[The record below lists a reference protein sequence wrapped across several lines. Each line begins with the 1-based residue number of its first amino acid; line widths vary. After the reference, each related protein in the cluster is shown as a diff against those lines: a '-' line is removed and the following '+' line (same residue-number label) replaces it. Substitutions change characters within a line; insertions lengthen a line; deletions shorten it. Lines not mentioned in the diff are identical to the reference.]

1 MSNDSPI
8 GVSLIVKGATVLMLC
23 VVCGCLYINIRAG
36 HVAKRQQI
44 QGLKEEQ
51 VIMDINVQNVE
62 ADIKRNLAPRVLE
75 ARLQAYNSDL
85 RPVSVEQTEALAPEM
100 TALVDLPL

>member
-1 MSNDSPI
+1 MSHDSPI
-8 GVSLIVKGATVLMLC
+8 GVSLVVKGATVLMLG

-36 HVAKRQQI
+36 QVAKRQQI
-44 QGLKEEQ
+44 QELKEEQ
-51 VIMDINVQNVE
+51 VIVRIAIQNVE

-75 ARLQAYNSDL
+75 ARLAAYNSDL

-100 TALVDLPL
+100 TASR